1 MIQSLPSLFG
11 KPFEFVA
18 TSIWK
23 NGIWSPIVTSDVP
36 NSLSFDT
43 NGAHYG
49 AMVIEGMKGVN
60 PENTTYVFRPI
71 KHYER
76 MVKGCE
82 RMALPEPPQEMF
94 LDGICGVMKAIKK
107 SGDSSTDYYIR
118 PFIFASSQTIGAYSA
133 DEYTFAVLAM
143 PHTTVPGK
151 TSRIVLEFKDKRT
164 WPGGTGAVKAGGNY
178 GAGKRADMIAL
189 QSGKTVLWIDST
201 NTYLQETT
209 TSSVMFVLKDNT
221 LVSPRP
227 DGCIL
232 DSVTR
237 STILDNCHKINL
249 RPDSRLISVEQL
261 NHWLATN
268 FVLEAF
274 LVGTAI
280 TATPITD
287 IQIWTRNYRL
297 PFSYAGS
304 YTESI
309 FTMMKEFYRTKNDY
323 TMIVA

>member
-1 MIQSLPSLFG
+1 M
-11 KPFEFVA
+11 
-18 TSIWK
+18 
-23 NGIWSPIVTSDVP
+23 TSDVP

-49 AMVIEGMKGVN
+49 AMVIEGMKGVS
-60 PENTTYVFRPI
+60 PENATYVFRPI

-151 TSRIVLEFKDKRT
+151 TSKIVLEFKDKRT

-178 GAGKRADMIAL
+178 GAGKRADIKAM
-189 QSGKTVLWIDST
+189 QKGKIVLWVDAT
-201 NTYLQETT
+201 NTHIQETT
-209 TSSVMFVLKDNT
+209 TSNIMFVLKDNK
-221 LVSPRP
+221 LVSPNP

-232 DSVTR
+232 DGITKR
-237 STILDNCHKINL
+237 TILDECHRLNL
-249 RPDSRLISVEQL
+249 QPDSQLISVEKL

-268 FVLEAF
+268 FVTEAF

-280 TATPITD
+280 TAVPITD
-287 IQIWTRNYRL
+287 IQIRSRNYRL
-297 PFSYAGS
+297 PYNYAGS

-309 FTMMKEFYRTKNDY
+309 FNMMKKFYSTENNY